1 MRAALAWLRDT
12 YSESEGQPAPVYG
25 AVTAVGVVVPL
36 LVGLLTGHAAESV
49 LTALGAFYVAL
60 AAPGGPYGARARA
73 LFVAVA
79 VVTVFTWLGGLVSGH
94 PWIAVAV
101 VPVVATLAS
110 MLPWMGATAT
120 LCTVL
125 AVVRPTSSPVIFD
138 GFLEMAGGLFMS
150 ALLLAPWI
158 THRLRPLRMSLAES
172 ANAVASALDVLPD
185 PGPDDE
191 WIRRRAKAYEAIRQ
205 ARVTYGLYRT
215 GGRDDQERPR
225 RLIETFRRTMDE
237 GVALRATLGA
247 LRAEPPPEHWE
258 QELRVAVASVAARL
272 RLLAGAIEVRGERP
286 LGGTGGVALERF
298 GRATE
303 EVRQHWLAE
312 HNDLISTALLLRVR
326 QTVVRMAGAVDR
338 SRQIV
343 ERGLSFGLEVPH
355 LLERPAGGWTRLKR
369 DVVTRSPGFRHAV
382 RVGVA
387 VAATMALGTGLKLTY
402 GHWLTV
408 TVLLSLRDSYGDT
421 VQRVVKR
428 VGGTAVGA
436 IIAALALAIA
446 PGEATLVGLIFVGA
460 IFGFTY
466 RTVNHAYWMTFGTP
480 MLLLLVDFSNALNWS
495 AAGWRIGLTFAG
507 GLIALAAA
515 RGLWPTG
522 RLRLIPGEL
531 ADLLRSH
538 ARLVRAVAARF
549 GGDIEAPIRRR
560 TEDAVAAETELED
573 TANRLGREPTPPDDL
588 LRRVREATAA
598 ARRVR
603 DDLKTLVA
611 LAEEDLDAGPV
622 GTILDRVA
630 DHLDARADALSPDAD
645 ALSSDAE
652 PAAELALGELLDE
665 LDDHLSG
672 LDRRR
677 RDEMSGVGIDAVT
690 TLRRLLVQAAGA
702 RHAVRSLAADAERL
716 AAVDHRSPSEA

>member
-1 MRAALAWLRDT
+1 MRVSFAWLRDT
-12 YSESEGQPAPVYG
+12 YSEAEGEPAPVYG
-25 AVTAVGVVVPL
+25 AVAAIGVVVPL
-36 LVGLLTGHAAESV
+36 LVGLLTGHAPESV
-49 LTALGAFYVAL
+49 LAALGAFYVAI

-79 VVTVFTWLGGLVSGH
+79 VVTVFTWLGGSVSGH
-94 PWIAVAV
+94 PWLAVAV

-125 AVVRPTSSPVIFD
+125 AVVRPASSPVIFD

-150 ALLLAPWI
+150 VLLLAPWI
-158 THRLRPLRMSLAES
+158 TQRLRPLRLSLAEA

-191 WIRRRAKAYEAIRQ
+191 WIRRRAKAYEAVRQ

-237 GVALRATLGA
+237 AVALRATLGA

-258 QELRVAVASVAARL
+258 QELRVAVSSVAARL

-303 EVRQHWLAE
+303 EVRQDWLAE
-312 HNDLISTALLLRVR
+312 HSDLISTALLLRVR

-343 ERGLSFGLEVPH
+343 EQGLSFGFEVPR
-355 LLERPAGGWTRLKR
+355 LLELPAGGWTRLKQ

-402 GHWLTV
+402 GHWLTI

-421 VQRVVKR
+421 VKRVVKR
-428 VGGTAVGA
+428 VGGTAIGA
-436 IIAALALAIA
+436 IVAALALAIA
-446 PGEATLVGLIFVGA
+446 PGEATLVALVFVGA
-460 IFGFTY
+460 IFGFTF
-466 RTVNHAYWMTFGTP
+466 RSANHAYWMTFGTP
-480 MLLLLVDFSNALNWS
+480 MLLLLVDFSNALHWS
-495 AAGWRIGLTFAG
+495 AAGWRIGLTLSG

-515 RGLWPTG
+515 RALWPTG

-531 ADLLRSH
+531 ADLLHSH
-538 ARLVRAVAARF
+538 ARLVRAVSGRF

-573 TANRLGREPTPPDDL
+573 TANRLGREPTPPEDL
-588 LRRVREATAA
+588 LRRVRGATAA

-611 LAEEDLDAGPV
+611 LAEEDVDPGPV

-630 DHLDARADALSPDAD
+630 DHLDARADSSA
-645 ALSSDAE
+645 SDAE
-652 PAAELALGELLDE
+652 PAAGLDLGDLLEE

-716 AAVDHRSPSEA
+716 AAVDHRSPSDA